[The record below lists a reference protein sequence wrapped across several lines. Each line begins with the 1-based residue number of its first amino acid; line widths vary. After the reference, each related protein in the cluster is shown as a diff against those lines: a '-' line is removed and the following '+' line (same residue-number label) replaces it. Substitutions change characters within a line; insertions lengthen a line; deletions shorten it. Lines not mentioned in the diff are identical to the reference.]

1 MNHLR
6 SFIGVTAEIRLTI
19 AALAL
24 GVLMGS
30 LYDIFRAMRKTFK
43 HNPWAVAAEDILFCL
58 IFAMGY
64 YCFSLSRC
72 GGALRGFTLAGM
84 LIGFFVYLNTLG
96 IIVCDFATLT
106 FFAVAKIIKWG
117 MRKFKTVIK
126 FLKKDK
132 KYTVKT

>member
-6 SFIGVTAEIRLTI
+6 SFIGVTAEIKLTV

-24 GVLMGS
+24 GMLMGS
-30 LYDIFRAMRKTFK
+30 LYDIFRAARKTFK
-43 HNPWAVAAEDILFCL
+43 HNSWAVAAEDILFCL
-58 IFAMGY
+58 TFAMGY

-84 LIGFFVYLNTLG
+84 LIGFFVYMNTLS
-96 IIVCDFATLT
+96 IIVCNFATLT
-106 FFAVAKIIKWG
+106 FFAVAKGVKWG
-117 MRKFKTVIK
+117 IGKLKTVIK